1 MLKFAIRLVA
11 LTVILEASALVF
23 ADEMIITTLVLVT
36 IALTAASL
44 VIRARQPVAYERI
57 ATVQRVLPV
66 GELIRS
72 GVPNSETY
80 LSATPLPSSRNGRL
94 TL

>member
-44 VIRARQPVAYERI
+44 VIRARQSVEYERI

-72 GVPNSETY
+72 GVPDSETY
-80 LSATPLPSSRNGRL
+80 LSATHLRSSRNGRL